1 MKTNTIIINMGES
14 YRPKR
19 VNIKYNWRKHLKS
32 KSNPSKVRNMD
43 DNGNIYHT
51 SENNGAWIALDFHSR
66 GTGAYQN
73 QTKYIDKHGIVHD
86 HASLQR
92 LTDKGYRLY
101 FK

>member
-19 VNIKYNWRKHLKS
+19 VNKKYNWKKHLKANPNKYGTNKWAGACKFDFS
-32 KSNPSKVRNMD
+32 SNKGP
-43 DNGNIYHT
+43 
-51 SENNGAWIALDFHSR
+51 WIVLDYHSR
-66 GTGAYQN
+66 DNDNNTVY
-73 QTKYIDKHGIVHD
+73 TDKHGIVHN

-92 LTDKGYRLY
+92 LTNKGYRLH